1 MARGRK
7 LTRRAKRGTRKGS
20 RKGSRRQRGGQAV
33 MAPAAANAMAPAAAT
48 MAPAAA
54 KSVNIYFSYANN
66 TSGVQNV
73 KSSDNTIVDGTKIAT
88 GTQGSISFSVNG
100 GDKMTLKDW
109 SMSAYDGTKWNSVN
123 VMKNSRARPG
133 VGQAN
138 VPKRDSTVTWP
149 NFKVI
154 NLSPNAIQSLMGA
167 QNAQST
173 NDKKGHNCMI
183 TLMFN

>member
-33 MAPAAANAMAPAAAT
+33 MAPAAANAVAPTATT

-88 GTQGSISFSVNG
+88 GTQGSISFKVDGN
-100 GDKMTLKDW
+100 MTLKDW

-138 VPKRDSTVTWP
+138 VPKRDSTTAWP
-149 NFKVI
+149 AFKVT